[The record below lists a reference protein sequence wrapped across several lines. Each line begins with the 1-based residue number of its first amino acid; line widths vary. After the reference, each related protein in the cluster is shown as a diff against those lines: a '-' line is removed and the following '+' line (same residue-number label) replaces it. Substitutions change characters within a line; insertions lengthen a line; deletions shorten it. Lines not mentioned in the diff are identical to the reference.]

1 MYNLG
6 TGKGQSVLEV
16 VAAMNRA
23 IGRELPLQFAD
34 RRPGD
39 VPILVADV
47 TLATS
52 ELGWR
57 ARKTLDDMC
66 RDSWNFQLK
75 NPNGYHGEFELL
87 ASALASVSTTTTA
100 STST

>member
-1 MYNLG
+1 MVDLAQGHIAALQQMLVGDGNSRPQTDDARPSSSSPSSNRYRVYNLG
-6 TGKGQSVLEV
+6 TGNGQSVLEV

-52 ELGWR
+52 ELG
-57 ARKTLDDMC
+57 
-66 RDSWNFQLK
+66 
-75 NPNGYHGEFELL
+75 
-87 ASALASVSTTTTA
+87 
-100 STST
+100 